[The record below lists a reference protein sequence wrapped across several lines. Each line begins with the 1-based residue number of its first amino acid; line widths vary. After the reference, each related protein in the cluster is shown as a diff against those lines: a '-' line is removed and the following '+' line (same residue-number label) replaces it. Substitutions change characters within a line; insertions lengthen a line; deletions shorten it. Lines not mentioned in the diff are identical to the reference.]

1 MPNWKFPCIKCAKPV
16 KSNQKGIECGICF
29 KWVHFKCTNLT
40 KDEYDSLETNANM
53 PFYCLNC
60 KPGIPFTDVIAEN
73 SNFPPTSLPQI
84 DINTTPKSSSPSFSS
99 DVIFENSNLDAIL
112 NDSIS
117 SFDFFFS

>member
-73 SNFPPTSLPQI
+73 SNFPPTSLRLMLILLQ
-84 DINTTPKSSSPSFSS
+84 NLLHSHSFQRMEKPS
-99 DVIFENSNLDAIL
+99 IL
-112 NDSIS
+112 K
-117 SFDFFFS
+117 FKT